1 MRIRITVGDIEL
13 RAEGLDL
20 DKRDVKAF
28 MRQMV
33 AYAAALQSTA
43 SPEEPEKQ
51 PLGFAAHI
59 ERAPDIVQ
67 DLSEWFEE
75 AP

>member
-1 MRIRITVGDIEL
+1 MRVRITVGDLEL
-13 RAEGLDL
+13 RTDGLDL
-20 DKRDVKAF
+20 NKRDIRAF

-33 AYAAALQSTA
+33 AYAAALQA
-43 SPEEPEKQ
+43 NAPDEPERA

>member
-1 MRIRITVGDIEL
+1 MRVRITVGDLEL
-13 RAEGLDL
+13 RTDGLDL
-20 DKRDVKAF
+20 NKRDIRAF

-33 AYAAALQSTA
+33 AYAAALQA
-43 SPEEPEKQ
+43 NSPDEPERA